1 MLWLCPRPAATALI
15 RPLAWEPPYAA
26 GVAQE
31 MAKRQK
37 KKRVEEIQTLL
48 FTAALVELTENP
60 KESTDKLL
68 ELISEF
74 SKIIGYKVTI
84 QK

>member
-1 MLWLCPRPAATALI
+1 MLQEWPRK
-15 RPLAWEPPYAA
+15 W
-26 GVAQE
+26 Q
-31 MAKRQK
+31 KDK

-48 FTAALVELTENP
+48 FTAALVEHTENP